1 MLLRRTQSSLR
12 INRVRQAWSR
22 VDRLFLLVVAIPT
35 ALATLYFGLLASDV
49 YVSNSQFVVRSPDKP
64 SMTALGTLLQST
76 GFSATGEEVYASHD
90 YVQSRDALRALNSN
104 GEVERAFGNGSVFI
118 LDRYNPVGLSSS
130 FEDLFDYYKDKVTV
144 DYDATSSVTTLTVRA
159 FAPGDAFKFNREL
172 LQLAE
177 GVVNRLNTRGR
188 TDLVRLASGEVRDAE
203 AAARN
208 AAVALARFRNAF
220 GVIDPEQQAK
230 VQLELVSKLQDEL
243 IGARMQVLQLQAI
256 APENPQIPILRTRVA
271 GLTREIDVQMG
282 RVAGG
287 RASLSASAVRY
298 QRLELER
305 QFADRRLAAAMTSLQ
320 EAQSESRRQQA
331 YVERIVQ
338 PNRPDEAQEPRRLR
352 GILATFLLG
361 LLAWGILRLL
371 LAGVREHHG

>member
-1 MLLRRTQSSLR
+1 ML
-12 INRVRQAWSR
+12 
-22 VDRLFLLVVAIPT
+22 PT
-35 ALATLYFGLLASDV
+35 ALAVVYFGFLASDV
-49 YVSNSQFVVRSPDKP
+49 YVSRSQFVVRSPDKP

-76 GFSATGEEVYASHD
+76 GFSATGDEVYASHD
-90 YVQSRDALRALNSN
+90 YVQSRDALRALNRR
-104 GEVERAFGNGSVFI
+104 GEVKRAYGSGSIFV
-118 LDRYNPVGLSSS
+118 LDRYDPFGLSST
-130 FEDLFDYYKDKVTV
+130 FEDLYDYYTGKVTV
-144 DYDATSSVTTLTVRA
+144 DYNATSSVTTLMVRA
-159 FAPGDAFKFNREL
+159 FTPGDAVKFNGEL

-177 GVVNRLNTRGR
+177 DVVNRLNNRGR
-188 TDLVRLASGEVRDAE
+188 SDLVRLAGAEVRDAE
-203 AAARN
+203 ADARN
-208 AAVALARFRNAF
+208 AAVALARFRNAY

-243 IGARMQVLQLQAI
+243 IGARMQILQLQAI

-271 GLTREIDVQMG
+271 GLTREVDVQMG

-320 EAQSESRRQQA
+320 EAQSDARRQQA

-338 PNRPDEAQEPRRLR
+338 PNRPDDAEEPRRLR
-352 GILATFLLG
+352 GIVATFLLG
-361 LLAWGILRLL
+361 LLAWGILRLFV
-371 LAGVREHHG
+371 AGVKEHHG